1 MLRVGRE
8 TQVID
13 CRETA
18 GLGLGGGLAQKGTFA
33 EAEKSDI
40 IVLSMGPSARHITK
54 PVCEIT
60 YGLREAGFDVSVL
73 VLKAGIGP
81 PEEFQE
87 GLVTAAGISGISPE
101 EEEQISRH
109 KLAIIH
115 QGNVPR
121 HFVYKAK
128 VFLRNVNIPA
138 IIVCQA
144 PVDFKDFAEVGVRT
158 KAVEPEKPETKG
170 MIVDIVTGV
179 IRGRTC
185 PQAKIDEI
193 IGKVRCWFRES
204 GKTAIPIPLASA
216 SV

>member
-1 MLRVGRE
+1 MARIGRE

-18 GLGLGGGLAQKGTFA
+18 GLALGGGLAQRGTFS
-33 EAEKSDI
+33 EAEKPDI

-54 PVCEIT
+54 PICEIT
-60 YGLREAGFDVSVL
+60 YGLREAGFQVSVL

-81 PEEFQE
+81 PEEFP
-87 GLVTAAGISGISPE
+87 GGPMPGAGVSGITPE
-101 EEEQISRH
+101 EEEQIARH

-115 QGNVPR
+115 HGNVPR
-121 HFVYKAK
+121 HFAHKSK

-138 IIVCQA
+138 IVVCQA
-144 PVDFKDFAEVGVRT
+144 PADFKDFAEVGVRT

-170 MIVDIVTGV
+170 IVVDIVTGV
-179 IRGRTC
+179 IRGQTC

-193 IGKVRCWFRES
+193 IRKVKDWFRELPES
-204 GKTAIPIPLASA
+204 HI
-216 SV
+216 